1 MMYYRYP
8 MEIIQ
13 ASNVTVSPVAAV
25 GFAIVEQIPPQ
36 NANDFTRITQFSF
49 PERFWVADK

>member
-25 GFAIVEQIPPQ
+25 GFAIVEQIPAQ
-36 NANDFTRITQFSF
+36 NANDFTRVTTVFIS
-49 PERFWVADK
+49 